1 MSKKA
6 LNGLLIAFIGSLA
19 IYAVIKYDML
29 NFSLLKLLSFGA
41 EETNKSIEKM
51 CSKSSQDLV
60 EFYRNQGPDYKFTI
74 EERGD
79 GLFKDITK
87 NVYNGEK
94 VNWFAS
100 LKDFFSGNGSLIFL
114 LILLVSLVILWI
126 PYMCCVCC
134 KNCLCFPDSLKLKYK
149 LFTII
154 CIVLCLIILII
165 CFIGYTENS
174 SIIHGIFGFGC
185 SLLKLT
191 YHVINGD
198 DYKVKPYWSGIEPIL
213 SKFNMTRENITKLAA
228 LVNDINTNVQNIR
241 GIVEEF
247 STKINVDYE
256 NKKDHT
262 IPNPEPGEED
272 EIVPGYIDL
281 YGPPDTNTTTLG
293 VINEE
298 LSIYNTLIVNVF
310 GEIINTINLSPDT
323 LKALDDGLDT
333 VVKGLGDSLNTLDSK
348 IAVVLDNVDES
359 LEYIDEAGR
368 TVMNV
373 LFTINIALVIA
384 ITVSLVLILFFKK
397 GHCLLCTSWCLLYNF
412 MISTLGI
419 AILFLLIGIFL
430 QNLSVGVLG
439 FLENIK
445 KDDSSTV
452 ADVLDCCFNGD
463 GLLYKRDSIFPK
475 DFNIG
480 IIEKIYDIESALND
494 QIVAMK
500 NCHFQ
505 SIILANNQY
514 QDFKNNATVYV
525 EPLKNALENVNK
537 YTDVDATDTKVD
549 PSTSIKDKWVLN
561 KNDCK
566 DYNYISPDKNNL
578 LTETIKEC
586 LVITEWTPAK
596 IEKRYENTKSTEPS
610 TSISEVTK
618 NYCES
623 IVGCVNG
630 LNENVDG
637 MIEDNVAYNS
647 SFDQIRENSI
657 QILDHVINYIR
668 PLREDFNQ
676 IVGGGS
682 IFEIVNCN
690 FMKRDFNKLFEV
702 IYTEF
707 GSSFKSTATILLI
720 ICIFQVLMTFVILVV
735 VDGLKYIRT
744 QSNDFTQDKGGQ
756 QKLLEISEQPL
767 TSD

>member
-41 EETNKSIEKM
+41 EETNKSIEHM

-60 EFYRNQGPDYKFTI
+60 DFYRNQGPDYKFTI
-74 EERGD
+74 EEEGD
-79 GLFKDITK
+79 DSFVEISKK
-87 NVYNGEK
+87 VYNGEQ
-94 VNWFAS
+94 VEWFS
-100 LKDFFSGNGSLIFL
+100 SIKNFFSSNGSLIFL
-114 LILLVSLVILWI
+114 LILLNALVILWI

-134 KNCLCFPDSLKLKYK
+134 KNCLCCPDVLKLKYK

-174 SIIHGIFGFGC
+174 SIVHGIFGFGC

-198 DYKVKPYWSGIEPIL
+198 DYKVKPYWSGVESII
-213 SKFNMTRENITKLAA
+213 SKFNMTRENITKLAK
-228 LVNDINTNVQNIR
+228 LVNDIDTNVQNIKV
-241 GIVEEF
+241 IISDFSEE
-247 STKINVDYE
+247 INDDYE
-256 NKKDHT
+256 DKKDHK
-262 IPNPEPGEED
+262 IPNPEPDED
-272 EIVPGYIDL
+272 EITPDYINL
-281 YGPPDTNTTTLG
+281 YGPPDTNATTLG

-298 LSIYNTLIVNVF
+298 LIIYDALIVKVF
-310 GEIINTINLSPDT
+310 GEIIDTINLSPDT
-323 LKALDDGLDT
+323 LQALDNGLDT
-333 VVKGLGDSLNTLDSK
+333 VVKGLGNSLKTLDSK
-348 IAVVLDNVDES
+348 VGVVIDNIDES
-359 LEYIDEAGR
+359 LDYIDNAGR
-368 TVMNV
+368 AAMNV
-373 LFTINIALVIA
+373 LFTINIVLVIA
-384 ITVSLVLILFFKK
+384 ITVSLALILFFKK

-412 MISTLGI
+412 MIATLGI

-430 QNLSVGVLG
+430 QNVSVGVLG

-463 GLLYKRDSIFPK
+463 GLLYKRNSIFPK
-475 DFNIG
+475 DFNIA
-480 IIEKIYDIESALND
+480 IIEKIYDIESALSD
-494 QIVAMK
+494 QIEAIKKM
-500 NCHFQ
+500 NSQ

-514 QDFKNNATVYV
+514 QDFKNNATAYI
-525 EPLKNALENVNK
+525 ESLKNALENVHK
-537 YTDVDATDTKVD
+537 YIDVDATDSKVD
-549 PSTSIKDKWVLN
+549 PSTSIKDIWVLN

-566 DYNYISPDKNNL
+566 DYNYISPDKTNL
-578 LTETIKEC
+578 LTATVKEC
-586 LVITEWTPAK
+586 LVITEWTPNE
-596 IEKRYENTKSTEPS
+596 IENRYKGTESTEG
-610 TSISEVTK
+610 TTISDLTK
-618 NYCES
+618 NYCKS
-623 IVGCVNG
+623 IVDCVNG
-630 LNENVDG
+630 HNEFVDG
-637 MIEDNVAYNS
+637 LIEDNGKYNS
-647 SFDQIRENSI
+647 SFGEIKDNSI
-657 QILDHVINYIR
+657 QILDHVINFIR

-707 GSSFKSTATILLI
+707 GSSFKSTATILLV
-720 ICIFQVLMTFVILVV
+720 ICIFQVLMTLVILIV
-735 VDGLKYIRT
+735 VDGLKSKDNQGNVYT
-744 QSNDFTQDKGGQ
+744 QESGGQ
-756 QKLLEISEQPL
+756 QKLLDISPQPL
-767 TSD
+767 TGD